1 MDARRGYVLTAI
13 PSQHYSG
20 VMISEFDQLAD
31 KVRQLSDLAQ
41 SMRKENA
48 DLRRSVAAL
57 KAENEELSARMQQA
71 QQRVAALLESIP
83 VTEPGQEAA

>member
-1 MDARRGYVLTAI
+1 
-13 PSQHYSG
+13 
-20 VMISEFDQLAD
+20 MISEFDQLAD